1 LRLGEAIN
9 YDKLFNNQ
17 DQNAQVF
24 ELKKVLL
31 LAGIDITTDLYDPDI
46 MRAIQ
51 EVLSRFDPSS
61 DSIEQDLVL
70 QSRIMRNDT
79 RFLKGA
85 KP

>member
-1 LRLGEAIN
+1 MRLGEAIN

-70 QSRIMRNDT
+70 
-79 RFLKGA
+79 
-85 KP
+85 